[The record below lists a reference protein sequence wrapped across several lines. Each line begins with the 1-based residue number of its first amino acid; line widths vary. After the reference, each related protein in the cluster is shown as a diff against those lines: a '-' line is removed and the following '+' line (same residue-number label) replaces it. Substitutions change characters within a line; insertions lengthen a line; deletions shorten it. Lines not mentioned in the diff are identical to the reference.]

1 MISDQIK
8 GKRVGGEYD

>member
-8 GKRVGGEYD
+8 